1 MAALHDGTVA
11 ATQFVGRGSVG
22 AIELA
27 REAVGDV
34 VEIRVVV
41 LGTGI
46 LGTVLL
52 CHRHD
57 TARTVPVNVKRCHQ
71 LASQFAEHAVGD
83 EEIETLVE
91 RYISAFVYR
100 ATQFR
105 ELELDIVVLWFLS
118 SLMFTWDT
126 DTHTVS
132 RQIKTIVSSRKMHRY
147 RQATLGSRTRQQA
160 FKFLVVVAIECH
172 T

>member
-1 MAALHDGTVA
+1 MDY
-11 ATQFVGRGSVG
+11 GS
-22 AIELA
+22 IL
-27 REAVGDV
+27 RMFQ
-34 VEIRVVV
+34 RV
-41 LGTGI
+41 
-46 LGTVLL
+46 
-52 CHRHD
+52 D
-57 TARTVPVNVKRCHQ
+57 E

-105 ELELDIVVLWFLS
+105 ELEPDIVVLWFLS
-118 SLMFTWDT
+118 GLMLTWDT

-132 RQIKTIVSSRKMHRY
+132 RQTKAVVSSRKMHRNG
-147 RQATLGSRTRQQA
+147 QATLGSRTPQQA

>member
-27 REAVGDV
+27 RETVGDV

-57 TARTVPVNVKRCHQ
+57 TARTVPVKRCHQ
-71 LASQFAEHAVGD
+71 LAAEVGQQTAGN
-83 EEIETLVE
+83 EGVEISRHLYPTTLVN
-91 RYISAFVYR
+91 R
-100 ATQFR
+100 ASQ
-105 ELELDIVVLWFLS
+105 
-118 SLMFTWDT
+118 
-126 DTHTVS
+126 
-132 RQIKTIVSSRKMHRY
+132 
-147 RQATLGSRTRQQA
+147 LG
-160 FKFLVVVAIECH
+160 
-172 T
+172 